1 MKNQMRNTLEE
12 SIELMNS
19 TEVSLRKLE
28 NESLFN
34 QNAFLYDVRLSH
46 IEHRSISRFRPY
58 SIPYRILTDNYHI

>member
-28 NESLFN
+28 NESLFMGK
-34 QNAFLYDVRLSH
+34 
-46 IEHRSISRFRPY
+46 
-58 SIPYRILTDNYHI
+58 ILRAIGKR